1 MGNIINTARAH
12 FFKNLT
18 FSKIVFISIFVSF
31 GAWWLLSTNMDIKT
45 EINNPKNNLISTEID
60 DDTLEESF
68 DFNNMDEE
76 TANQQQLAAFE
87 AAALATGVDEISNKI
102 LKRPNFISP
111 LEWEILKGISATK
124 TNSDMEL
131 VKLVNHLRF
140 AKQEEIWE
148 ELLESSETKKRH
160 ALANQLLSTIPA
172 RVSNNNIGIITAQR
186 LQASLLNDLIS
197 DPEQRKIRQA
207 EEAERIG
214 VTFSIE
220 KS

>member
-1 MGNIINTARAH
+1 MEIRNTTPCNQSIHAA
-12 FFKNLT
+12 KGKGIQVKPLLC
-18 FSKIVFISIFVSF
+18 IPGDGALYIS
-31 GAWWLLSTNMDIKT
+31 
-45 EINNPKNNLISTEID
+45 
-60 DDTLEESF
+60 
-68 DFNNMDEE
+68 DEE
-76 TANQQQLAAFE
+76 FGEFYASECEAQVKAGIFKIGLDTVESPDDVLQREADELAA
-87 AAALATGVDEISNKI
+87 AI
-102 LKRPNFISP
+102 
-111 LEWEILKGISATK
+111 
-124 TNSDMEL
+124 
-131 VKLVNHLRF
+131 KLVAKF